1 MRYAIL
7 SDIHGNLEAL
17 QAVIEA
23 CQAEKVEAFFCS
35 GDIVG
40 YGANPN
46 ECIDLMRQFRVQCV
60 AGNHDWGVSGKVDL
74 NYFNPE
80 AKEAILWTRK
90 NLIFDYFAW
99 LDDLKT
105 VFKNEDLILAHGEL
119 DAPSLFDYL
128 KDIDHAAKTFSLMMS
143 TQVCFVGHTHVPRI
157 FIQEE
162 NKNFQSEEF
171 SLKLKPSCKYIVNAG
186 SVGQPR
192 DGNPKASFCLY
203 NTDNET
209 LEIRR
214 VAYDVKSAAD
224 KILKAGLPD
233 MLSYRLSVGY

>member
-1 MRYAIL
+1 MRCAIL
-7 SDIHGNLEAL
+7 SDIHSNLEAL
-17 QAVIEA
+17 QAVAEV

-46 ECIDLMRQFRVQCV
+46 ECIDLIRQLRVQCV

-90 NLIFDYFAW
+90 NLVFDYFAW
-99 LDDLKT
+99 LDDLKA
-105 VFKNEDLILAHGEL
+105 VFKNAELMLVHGDL

-128 KDIDHAAKTFSLMMS
+128 KDIDHAAKTFSLMS

-157 FIQEE
+157 FIQDQ
-162 NKNFQSEEF
+162 NKTFESNDFSFQ
-171 SLKLKPSCKYIVNAG
+171 LNPSCKYIVNAG

-192 DGNPKASFCLY
+192 DNNPMASFCLY
-203 NTDNET
+203 DTDKET
-209 LEIRR
+209 LQIRR